1 MEPRRWIQAVSFG
14 ISFVAFFVVLYR
26 LRYKN
31 RNQICIA
38 LMPLVFIIHT
48 VVYYAAVF
56 WLGAG
61 MILHGWSSGLI
72 LHGLITII
80 ILSYIA
86 ASSLK
91 TNE

>member
-38 LMPLVFIIHT
+38 LMPLVFLAHT
-48 VVYYAAVF
+48 AVYYAAVF
-56 WLGAG
+56 WLDLGRSLMPWSAG
-61 MILHGWSSGLI
+61 LH

-86 ASSLK
+86 AASLK
-91 TNE
+91 TND